1 MTHIMLMDG
10 DKICD
15 SRSTAYK
22 GGKTFEDCKQE
33 AVRNIQLFSK
43 EIQDTGEISWSR
55 ILEIA
60 NYDELVYK
68 LSLKFLRLQG
78 YDIGNNKTPRVTRS
92 SKTEPQLP

>member
-1 MTHIMLMDG
+1 MLMDR

-22 GGKTFEDCKQE
+22 KGKTFEDCKQE
-33 AVRNIQLFSK
+33 AVRNVQLFSK
-43 EIQDTGEISWSR
+43 EIQNTGEISWSR

-60 NYDELVYK
+60 NHDELVYK

>member
-1 MTHIMLMDG
+1 MDG

-60 NYDELVYK
+60 NHDELVYK

-78 YDIGNNKTPRVTRS
+78 YDLVTIRHPELHDLAKLNLNCNNNAKP
-92 SKTEPQLP
+92 